1 LPRIIDSIEI
11 KASLAKVWEIVSDLE
26 NEGEYW
32 WGTREVKNISIEG
45 NVINREI
52 YQNFRNHAILQKVIV
67 KPPKEIEIQYLNGLT
82 KGVKYLRITSQSD
95 DQQILEA
102 EWIVH
107 FTGIY
112 FLATPFITKH
122 VRKGTRDALRRV
134 KIAAEGRPLEQP
146 DAITSG
152 NQERIP
158 E

>member
-1 LPRIIDSIEI
+1 LPRIFDSIEI
-11 KASLAKVWEIVSDLE
+11 KAPLNKVWEIVSDLD

-32 WGTREVKNISIEG
+32 WGTREVKNISREG

-95 DQQILEA
+95 EKQTLEA

-112 FLATPFITKH
+112 FLATPFITRH

-134 KIAAEGRPLEQP
+134 RNGAEGRPIEKP
-146 DAITSG
+146 EGVASG
-152 NQERIP
+152 NQEKVP